1 MEIKIENLQDI
12 DRAAR
17 EFLDYLDKRDGIRVV
32 AFNAPMGAGKTTF
45 IAALCRARGVI
56 DDINSPTFSIVNE
69 YVDAAGETIFHFDCY
84 RIKNLGEA
92 MDIGAEDYLDSGNL
106 CLIEWPD
113 VIDGIL
119 PDDTLR
125 VEIRENG
132 DGSRTVKTEE

>member
-17 EFLDYLDKRDGIRVV
+17 EFLDYLDKRDGVRVV

>member
-17 EFLDYLDKRDGIRVV
+17 EFLDYLDKRDGVRVV

-132 DGSRTVKTEE
+132 DGSRTVKTVE

>member
-17 EFLDYLDKRDGIRVV
+17 EFLDFLDKRDGSRVV

-45 IAALCRARGVI
+45 IAAMCRARGVI

-119 PDDTLR
+119 PDDILR

-132 DGSRTVKTEE
+132 DGSRTVKTKE